1 MGGFAEYHVMCDA
14 RSVHKYVSIYGS
26 GSDKAIRQSTP
37 QEKSGIFL
45 VGTPNPRPY
54 SPLP

>member
-14 RSVHKYVSIYGS
+14 RSVHKCVSIYGR

-37 QEKSGIFL
+37 QEKSKIFP
-45 VGTPNPRPY
+45 VGTPNARSYFP
-54 SPLP
+54 SS